1 MSGLNDRLR
10 WKMATCWILPTV
22 GLSVQHWQWKPKMQ
36 DMENQR
42 DLEVKGQIK
51 GLRREPGW

>member
-1 MSGLNDRLR
+1 MTGFSGK
-10 WKMATCWILPTV
+10 WQHAWTSPTV
-22 GLSVQHWQWKPKMQ
+22 RLSVQHWKWKPKMR

-51 GLRREPGW
+51 DLRREPGW

>member
-1 MSGLNDRLR
+1 MTGFSGK
-10 WKMATCWILPTV
+10 WQHAWTLPIV

-42 DLEVKGQIK
+42 GLEVKVQIK
-51 GLRREPGW
+51 DLRREPGW